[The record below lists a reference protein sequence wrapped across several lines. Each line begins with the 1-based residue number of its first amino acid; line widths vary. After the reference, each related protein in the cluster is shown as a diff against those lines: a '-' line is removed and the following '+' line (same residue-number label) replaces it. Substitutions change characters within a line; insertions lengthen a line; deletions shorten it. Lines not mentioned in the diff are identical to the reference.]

1 MLLKNKLQFNILKY
15 RRNFITCNENSGAMK
30 RLYSTYLLLLSC
42 ASLSAQATEKCTQL
56 PMPDVLAKMI
66 VESVSLDE
74 YNSDADCYDIQ
85 FRECNTLA
93 DLLGRGQ
100 DEEAG
105 YPVEE
110 LINQLETSG
119 SGYIFYSDLG
129 DDAHK
134 SPRHFMRKKRVKLPA
149 RVVSVCISSSTEGEV
164 SILCYPQTYV
174 RRRRVWVSGDL
185 ANEHI
190 WVYDTTLRRY
200 NLRQIDDDYLDGSIS
215 VDAPVSFY
223 DVLKHISD
231 REYRHID
238 VRYGDERDVFDMQRP
253 MYLGTKMNREHYM
266 RLAIAVD
273 ELGLVNYQSDTI
285 CIRYSYSQ
293 WNMSGNI
300 YTNPYSRYSLN
311 FKCNKGLYW
320 LEDYRLEPVVC
331 DEEERKNDEI
341 VRQKYFPE
349 RDALPFSYDWAMIR
363 YTCWDD
369 KKMLRNFGPIS
380 DYFESL
386 IRIIIKDGRVV
397 YCDSWDW

>member
-1 MLLKNKLQFNILKY
+1 MKKLFL
-15 RRNFITCNENSGAMK
+15 
-30 RLYSTYLLLLSC
+30 TYLLLLSQV
-42 ASLSAQATEKCTQL
+42 LLYAQVTEKCTQL

-74 YNSDADCYDIQ
+74 YSSDADCYDIQ

-93 DLLGRGQ
+93 DMLGRGE
-100 DEEAG
+100 DKEAG
-105 YPVEE
+105 YPVDE
-110 LINQLETSG
+110 LINQLKTNS

-129 DDAHK
+129 DENYK

-149 RVVSVCISSSTEGEV
+149 SVVSVCISSSTEGEV
-164 SILCYPQTYV
+164 SILCYPQTYE

-190 WVYDTTLRRY
+190 WVYDTVQRSY
-200 NLRQIDDDYLDGSIS
+200 NLRQIDSDYLDGSVS
-215 VDAPVSFY
+215 VNAPVSFY
-223 DVLKHISD
+223 DILKHISE

-253 MYLGTKMNREHYM
+253 MYLGSKMNREHYM

-273 ELGLVNYQSDTI
+273 ELDLVDYQCDTI
-285 CIRYSYSQ
+285 CIRDSYCQ
-293 WNMSGNI
+293 WYMAGNI

-311 FKCNKGLYW
+311 FKCNKGLYS
-320 LEDYRLEPVVC
+320 LEDYRLTPVVC

-380 DYFESL
+380 DYNESL

-397 YCDSWDW
+397 YCDNWDW